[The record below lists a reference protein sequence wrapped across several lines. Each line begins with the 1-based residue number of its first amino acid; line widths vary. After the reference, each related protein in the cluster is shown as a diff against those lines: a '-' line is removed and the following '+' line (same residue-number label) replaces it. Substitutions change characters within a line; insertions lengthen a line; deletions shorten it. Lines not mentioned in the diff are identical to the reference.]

1 MRLPYWIKSETE
13 RRKIPSGRLPVNG
26 THATKRLLR
35 KHGLSSVCEE
45 ARCPNQEYCFA
56 KPTATFMILG
66 SVCTRNCAFCAVTSG
81 TPEDVDPTVPEQ
93 IVDAVREM
101 GLRYVVITSVTR
113 DDLHDGGAS
122 HFADVIRALKMDL
135 PTVGVEVLTPDF
147 KGDRDALKIV
157 IDAGPD
163 VFNHNMETVRRLYQ
177 TIRPQAGYGRS
188 LQVLRAAKEIN
199 PEIKTKSG
207 FMLGLGETPGEVEGL
222 LGDLRRVGCDALTI
236 GQYLRPSKKNHP
248 VVEYIIPRAFNELK
262 DKAVQLGFT
271 SVASGPLVRS
281 SMNAEETYRGG

>member
-1 MRLPYWIKSETE
+1 M
-13 RRKIPSGRLPVNG
+13 
-26 THATKRLLR
+26 KRLLR

-81 TPEDVDPTVPEQ
+81 TPVDVDATVSEQ

-101 GLRYVVITSVTR
+101 SLRYVVITSVTR

-122 HFADVIRALKMDL
+122 HFADVIRALKIGL
-135 PTVGVEVLTPDF
+135 PKVGVEVLTPDF
-147 KGDRDALKIV
+147 KGDREALKIV

-163 VFNHNMETVRRLYQ
+163 LFNHNMETVRRLYQ
-177 TIRPQAGYGRS
+177 TIRPQADYERS
-188 LQVLRAAKEIN
+188 LEVLRAAKEIN
-199 PEIKTKSG
+199 PGIRTKSG
-207 FMLGLGETPGEVEGL
+207 FMLGLGETSGEVEGL
-222 LGDLRRVGCDALTI
+222 LGDLISVGCDALTI

-248 VVEYIIPRAFNELK
+248 VVEYIIPRAFDELK

>member
-1 MRLPYWIKSETE
+1 MRLPYWIKSETDL
-13 RRKIPSGRLPVNG
+13 RKMPSGCLPGNG
-26 THATKRLLR
+26 IHAKKRLLR

-81 TPEDVDPTVPEQ
+81 TPGDVDATVTEQ

-101 GLRYVVITSVTR
+101 CLRYVVITSVTR

-122 HFADVIRALKMDL
+122 HFADVIRALKIGL
-135 PTVGVEVLTPDF
+135 PKVGVEVLTPDF
-147 KGDRDALKIV
+147 KGDREALKIV

-163 VFNHNMETVRRLYQ
+163 LFNHNMETVRRLYQ
-177 TIRPQAGYGRS
+177 TIRPQADYGRS
-188 LQVLRAAKEIN
+188 LEVLRAAKEIN
-199 PEIKTKSG
+199 PGIRTKSG
-207 FMLGLGETPGEVEGL
+207 FMLGLGETSGEVEGL
-222 LGDLRRVGCDALTI
+222 LGDLISVGCDALTI

-248 VVEYIIPRAFNELK
+248 VVEYIIPRAFDELK

>member
-1 MRLPYWIKSETE
+1 MRLPYWIKSETDL
-13 RRKIPSGRLPVNG
+13 RKMPSGCLPGNG
-26 THATKRLLR
+26 IHATKRLLR

-81 TPEDVDPTVPEQ
+81 TPVDVDATVTEQ

-101 GLRYVVITSVTR
+101 CLRYVVITSVTR

-122 HFADVIRALKMDL
+122 HFADVIRALKIGL
-135 PTVGVEVLTPDF
+135 PKVGVEVLTPDF
-147 KGDRDALKIV
+147 KGDREALKIV

-163 VFNHNMETVRRLYQ
+163 LFNHNMETVRRLYQ
-177 TIRPQAGYGRS
+177 TIRPQADYERS
-188 LQVLRAAKEIN
+188 LEVLRAAKEIN
-199 PEIKTKSG
+199 PGIRTKSG
-207 FMLGLGETPGEVEGL
+207 FMLGLGETSGEVEGL
-222 LGDLRRVGCDALTI
+222 LGDLISVGCDALTI

-248 VVEYIIPRAFNELK
+248 VVEYIIPRAFDELK

>member
-1 MRLPYWIKSETE
+1 MRLPYWIKSETDQ
-13 RRKIPSGRLPVNG
+13 RKMPSGRLPGNG
-26 THATKRLLR
+26 THAMKRLLR
-35 KHGLSSVCEE
+35 KHRLSSVCEE
-45 ARCPNQEYCFA
+45 ARCPNQGYCFA

-81 TPEDVDPTVPEQ
+81 TPDDVDATVPEQ

-101 GLRYVVITSVTR
+101 CLRYVVITSVTR

-122 HFADVIRALKMDL
+122 HFAEVIRTLKMGL
-135 PTVGVEVLTPDF
+135 PKVGVEVLTPDF
-147 KGDRDALKIV
+147 KGDREALKIV

-163 VFNHNMETVRRLYQ
+163 LFNHNMETVRRLYQ
-177 TIRPQAGYGRS
+177 TIRPQADYERS
-188 LQVLRAAKEIN
+188 LEVLRAVKEIN
-199 PEIKTKSG
+199 PEIRTKSG

-222 LGDLRRVGCDALTI
+222 LSDLISVGCDALTI

-248 VVEYIIPRAFNELK
+248 VVEYIIPRAFDELK

-281 SMNAEETYRGG
+281 SMNAEEAYRGG

>member
-13 RRKIPSGRLPVNG
+13 LRKMPSGCLPGNG
-26 THATKRLLR
+26 THAMKRLLR

-45 ARCPNQEYCFA
+45 ARCPNQDYCFA

-81 TPEDVDPTVPEQ
+81 TPVDVDATVSEQ

-101 GLRYVVITSVTR
+101 SLRYVVITSVTR

-122 HFADVIRALKMDL
+122 HFAVVIRALKMGL
-135 PTVGVEVLTPDF
+135 PKVGVEVLTPDF
-147 KGDRDALKIV
+147 KGDREALKIV

-163 VFNHNMETVRRLYQ
+163 LFNHNMETVRRLYQ
-177 TIRPQAGYGRS
+177 TIRPQADYERS
-188 LQVLRAAKEIN
+188 LEVLRAAKEIN
-199 PEIKTKSG
+199 PGIRTKSG
-207 FMLGLGETPGEVEGL
+207 FMLGLGETSGEVEGL
-222 LGDLRRVGCDALTI
+222 LGDLISVGCDALTI

-248 VVEYIIPRAFNELK
+248 VVEYIIPRAFDELK

>member
-1 MRLPYWIKSETE
+1 MRLPYWIKSETDL
-13 RRKIPSGRLPVNG
+13 RKMPSGCLPGNG
-26 THATKRLLR
+26 IHAMKRLLR

-81 TPEDVDPTVPEQ
+81 TPVDVDATVTEQ

-101 GLRYVVITSVTR
+101 CLRYVVITSVTR

-122 HFADVIRALKMDL
+122 HFADVIRALKIGL
-135 PTVGVEVLTPDF
+135 PKVGVEVLTPDF
-147 KGDRDALKIV
+147 KGDREALKIV

-163 VFNHNMETVRRLYQ
+163 LFNHNMETVRRLYQ
-177 TIRPQAGYGRS
+177 TIRPQADYGRS
-188 LQVLRAAKEIN
+188 LEVLRAAKEIN
-199 PEIKTKSG
+199 PGIRTKSG
-207 FMLGLGETPGEVEGL
+207 FMLGLGETSGEVEGL
-222 LGDLRRVGCDALTI
+222 LGDLISVGCDALTI

-248 VVEYIIPRAFNELK
+248 VVEYIIPRAFDELK

>member
-1 MRLPYWIKSETE
+1 MRLPYWIKSETDL
-13 RRKIPSGRLPVNG
+13 RKMPSGCLPGNG
-26 THATKRLLR
+26 IHATKRLLR

-45 ARCPNQEYCFA
+45 ARCPNQDYCFA

-81 TPEDVDPTVPEQ
+81 TPVDVDATVSEQ

-101 GLRYVVITSVTR
+101 SLRYVVITSVTR

-122 HFADVIRALKMDL
+122 HFADVIRALKIGL
-135 PTVGVEVLTPDF
+135 PKVGVEVLTPDF
-147 KGDRDALKIV
+147 KGDREALKIV

-163 VFNHNMETVRRLYQ
+163 LFNHNMETVRRLYQ
-177 TIRPQAGYGRS
+177 TIRPQADYERS
-188 LQVLRAAKEIN
+188 LEVLRAAKEIN
-199 PEIKTKSG
+199 PGIRTKSG
-207 FMLGLGETPGEVEGL
+207 FMLGLGETSGEVEGL
-222 LGDLRRVGCDALTI
+222 LGDLISVGCDALTI

-248 VVEYIIPRAFNELK
+248 VVEYIIPRAFDELK

>member
-1 MRLPYWIKSETE
+1 M
-13 RRKIPSGRLPVNG
+13 PSGCLPGNG
-26 THATKRLLR
+26 IHAMKRLLR

-81 TPEDVDPTVPEQ
+81 TPVDVDATVTEQ

-101 GLRYVVITSVTR
+101 CLRYVVITSVTR

-122 HFADVIRALKMDL
+122 HFADVIRALKIGL
-135 PTVGVEVLTPDF
+135 PKVGVEVLTPDF
-147 KGDRDALKIV
+147 KGDREALKIV

-163 VFNHNMETVRRLYQ
+163 LFNHNMETVRRLYQ
-177 TIRPQAGYGRS
+177 TIRPQADYERS
-188 LQVLRAAKEIN
+188 LEVLRAAKEIN
-199 PEIKTKSG
+199 PGIRTKSG
-207 FMLGLGETPGEVEGL
+207 FMLGLGETSGEVEGL
-222 LGDLRRVGCDALTI
+222 LGDLISVGCDALTI

-248 VVEYIIPRAFNELK
+248 VVEYIIPRAFDELK

>member
-1 MRLPYWIKSETE
+1 M
-13 RRKIPSGRLPVNG
+13 
-26 THATKRLLR
+26 KRLLR

-81 TPEDVDPTVPEQ
+81 TPVDVDETVSGQ

-101 GLRYVVITSVTR
+101 CLRYVVITSVTR

-122 HFADVIRALKMDL
+122 HFADAIRALRMSL
-135 PTVGVEVLTPDF
+135 PKVGVEVLTPDF
-147 KGDRDALKIV
+147 KGDREALKIV

-163 VFNHNMETVRRLYQ
+163 LFNHNMETVRRLYQ
-177 TIRPQAGYGRS
+177 TIRPQADYGRS
-188 LQVLRAAKEIN
+188 LEVLRAAKEIN
-199 PEIKTKSG
+199 PEIRTKSG
-207 FMLGLGETPGEVEGL
+207 FMLGLGETPDEVECL
-222 LGDLRRVGCDALTI
+222 LGDLISVGCDALTI

-248 VVEYIIPRAFNELK
+248 VVEYIIPRVFDELK

>member
-1 MRLPYWIKSETE
+1 M
-13 RRKIPSGRLPVNG
+13 PSGRLPVNG

-66 SVCTRNCAFCAVTSG
+66 SVCTRSCAFCAVTSG
-81 TPEDVDPTVPEQ
+81 TPEDVDLTVPEQ

-122 HFADVIRALKMDL
+122 HFADVIMALKMDL

-157 IDAGPD
+157 IDAAPD

-177 TIRPQAGYGRS
+177 TIRPQADYGRS

-207 FMLGLGETPGEVEGL
+207 FMLGLGETPGQIEGL
-222 LGDLRRVGCDALTI
+222 LADLRRVGCDALTI

-248 VVEYIIPRAFNELK
+248 VVEYINPRVFNELK
-262 DKAVQLGFT
+262 DKAVQLGFI

>member
-1 MRLPYWIKSETE
+1 M
-13 RRKIPSGRLPVNG
+13 
-26 THATKRLLR
+26 KRLLR

-81 TPEDVDPTVPEQ
+81 TPVDVDAMVSEQ

-101 GLRYVVITSVTR
+101 CLRYVVITSVTR

-122 HFADVIRALKMDL
+122 HFADVIRALKMGL
-135 PTVGVEVLTPDF
+135 PKVGVEVLTPDF
-147 KGDRDALKIV
+147 KGDREALKIV
-157 IDAGPD
+157 VDAGPD
-163 VFNHNMETVRRLYQ
+163 LFNHNMETVRRLYQ
-177 TIRPQAGYGRS
+177 TIRPQADYGRS
-188 LQVLRAAKEIN
+188 LEVLRAAKEIN
-199 PEIKTKSG
+199 PGIRTKSG
-207 FMLGLGETPGEVEGL
+207 FMLGLGETSGEVEDL
-222 LGDLRRVGCDALTI
+222 LGDLISVGCDALTI

-248 VVEYIIPRAFNELK
+248 VVEYIIPRAFDELK

>member
-1 MRLPYWIKSETE
+1 MRLPYWIKSETDL
-13 RRKIPSGRLPVNG
+13 RKMPSGCLPGNG
-26 THATKRLLR
+26 IHATKRLLR

-81 TPEDVDPTVPEQ
+81 TPVDVDATVTEQ

-101 GLRYVVITSVTR
+101 CLRYVVITSVTR

-122 HFADVIRALKMDL
+122 HFADVIRALKIGL
-135 PTVGVEVLTPDF
+135 PKVGVEVLTPDF
-147 KGDRDALKIV
+147 KGDREALKIV
-157 IDAGPD
+157 VDAGPD
-163 VFNHNMETVRRLYQ
+163 LFNHNMETVRRLYQ
-177 TIRPQAGYGRS
+177 TIRPQADYGRS
-188 LQVLRAAKEIN
+188 LEVLRAAKEIN
-199 PEIKTKSG
+199 PGIRTKSG
-207 FMLGLGETPGEVEGL
+207 FMLGLGETSGEVEGL
-222 LGDLRRVGCDALTI
+222 LGDLISVGCDALTI

-248 VVEYIIPRAFNELK
+248 VVEYIIPRAFDELK

>member
-1 MRLPYWIKSETE
+1 MRLPYWIKSETDL
-13 RRKIPSGRLPVNG
+13 RKMPSGCLPGNG
-26 THATKRLLR
+26 IHATKRLLR

-81 TPEDVDPTVPEQ
+81 TPVDVDATVSEQ

-101 GLRYVVITSVTR
+101 SLRYVVITSVTR

-122 HFADVIRALKMDL
+122 HFAVVIRALKMGL
-135 PTVGVEVLTPDF
+135 PKVGVEVLTPDF
-147 KGDRDALKIV
+147 KGDREALKIV

-163 VFNHNMETVRRLYQ
+163 LFNHNMETVRRLYQ
-177 TIRPQAGYGRS
+177 TIRPQADYERS
-188 LQVLRAAKEIN
+188 LEVLRAAKEIN
-199 PEIKTKSG
+199 PGIRTKSG
-207 FMLGLGETPGEVEGL
+207 FMLGLGETSGEVEGL
-222 LGDLRRVGCDALTI
+222 LGDLISVGCDALTI

-248 VVEYIIPRAFNELK
+248 VVEYIIPRAFDELK

>member
-1 MRLPYWIKSETE
+1 MRLPYWIKSETDL
-13 RRKIPSGRLPVNG
+13 RKMPSGCLPGNG
-26 THATKRLLR
+26 IHATKRLLR

-81 TPEDVDPTVPEQ
+81 TPVDVDATVTEQ

-101 GLRYVVITSVTR
+101 CLRYVVITSVTR

-122 HFADVIRALKMDL
+122 HFADVIRALKIGL
-135 PTVGVEVLTPDF
+135 PKVGVEVLTPDF
-147 KGDRDALKIV
+147 KGDREALKIV

-163 VFNHNMETVRRLYQ
+163 LFNHNMETVRRLYQ
-177 TIRPQAGYGRS
+177 TIRPQADYGRS
-188 LQVLRAAKEIN
+188 LEVLRAAKEIN
-199 PEIKTKSG
+199 PGIRTKSG
-207 FMLGLGETPGEVEGL
+207 FMLGLGETSGEVEGL
-222 LGDLRRVGCDALTI
+222 LGDLISVGCDALTI

-248 VVEYIIPRAFNELK
+248 VVEYIIPRAFDELK

>member
-1 MRLPYWIKSETE
+1 MRLPYWIKSETDL
-13 RRKIPSGRLPVNG
+13 RKMPSGCLPGNG
-26 THATKRLLR
+26 IHATKRLLR

-81 TPEDVDPTVPEQ
+81 TPVDVDATVSEQ

-101 GLRYVVITSVTR
+101 CLRYVVITSVTR

-122 HFADVIRALKMDL
+122 HFADVIRALKIGL
-135 PTVGVEVLTPDF
+135 PKVGVEVLTPDF
-147 KGDRDALKIV
+147 KGDREALKIV

-163 VFNHNMETVRRLYQ
+163 LFNHNMETVRRLYQ
-177 TIRPQAGYGRS
+177 TIRPQADYERS
-188 LQVLRAAKEIN
+188 LEVLRAAKEIN
-199 PEIKTKSG
+199 PGIRTKSG
-207 FMLGLGETPGEVEGL
+207 FMLGLGETSGEVEGL
-222 LGDLRRVGCDALTI
+222 LGDLISVGCDALTI

-248 VVEYIIPRAFNELK
+248 VVEYIIPRAFDELK

>member
-1 MRLPYWIKSETE
+1 MRLPYWIKSETDL
-13 RRKIPSGRLPVNG
+13 RKMPSGCLPGNG
-26 THATKRLLR
+26 IHATKRLLR

-81 TPEDVDPTVPEQ
+81 TPVDVDATVTEQ

-101 GLRYVVITSVTR
+101 CLRYVVITSVTR

-122 HFADVIRALKMDL
+122 HFAVVIRALKMGL
-135 PTVGVEVLTPDF
+135 PKVGVEVLTPDF
-147 KGDRDALKIV
+147 KGDREALKIV

-163 VFNHNMETVRRLYQ
+163 LFNHNMETVRRLYQ
-177 TIRPQAGYGRS
+177 TIRPQADYERS
-188 LQVLRAAKEIN
+188 LEVLRAAKEIN
-199 PEIKTKSG
+199 PGIRTKSG
-207 FMLGLGETPGEVEGL
+207 FMLGLGETSGEVEGL
-222 LGDLRRVGCDALTI
+222 LGDLISVGCDALTI

-248 VVEYIIPRAFNELK
+248 VVEYIIPRAFDELK